1 MKMNESDLADL
12 RSDTYVKLANAK
24 SEEDKKYY
32 RKMLHV
38 IDSLKKL
45 AYALREISQ
54 IGNSV

>member
-1 MKMNESDLADL
+1 MNENDLADL
-12 RSDTYVKLANAK
+12 RSGTYVKLANAK

-45 AYALREISQ
+45 AYALKEISQ

>member
-1 MKMNESDLADL
+1 MNENDLACL
-12 RSDTYVKLANAK
+12 RSDTYVKLANAR

-32 RKMLHV
+32 KKILHV

-45 AYALREISQ
+45 AYDLKEISQ